1 MRPFP
6 DRTAKQFRNS
16 PQGSF
21 FDGSDH
27 KEQQNRVLDRQMRE
41 MILRRQAQQNGGTF
55 HLDRYNDR
63 FTSEQSVSDSGMM
76 TPSDVSSQII
86 YHADAQRELEERGG
100 LAKRQQEVRQRH
112 RQAVNRLND
121 ILTRNMLRSGF
132 NDLRGMPETEPL
144 QDDVSEEELIP
155 AEEEQLTTYQRGV
168 FNFDNDASKTML
180 NNDITFDDL
189 LFQVFYRDLLTD
201 EIKMTNRMTLG
212 KSSFY
217 PELYKEG

>member
-1 MRPFP
+1 
-6 DRTAKQFRNS
+6 
-16 PQGSF
+16 
-21 FDGSDH
+21 
-27 KEQQNRVLDRQMRE
+27 
-41 MILRRQAQQNGGTF
+41 
-55 HLDRYNDR
+55 
-63 FTSEQSVSDSGMM
+63 MM

>member
-1 MRPFP
+1 M
-6 DRTAKQFRNS
+6 T
-16 PQGSF
+16 
-21 FDGSDH
+21 
-27 KEQQNRVLDRQMRE
+27 VL
-41 MILRRQAQQNGGTF
+41 
-55 HLDRYNDR
+55 HLNKG
-63 FTSEQSVSDSGMM
+63 VSDSGMM

-180 NNDITFDDL
+180 
-189 LFQVFYRDLLTD
+189 
-201 EIKMTNRMTLG
+201 K
-212 KSSFY
+212 
-217 PELYKEG
+217 

>member
-1 MRPFP
+1 M
-6 DRTAKQFRNS
+6 
-16 PQGSF
+16 
-21 FDGSDH
+21 
-27 KEQQNRVLDRQMRE
+27 
-41 MILRRQAQQNGGTF
+41 
-55 HLDRYNDR
+55 
-63 FTSEQSVSDSGMM
+63 
-76 TPSDVSSQII
+76 
-86 YHADAQRELEERGG
+86 
-100 LAKRQQEVRQRH
+100 RQRH